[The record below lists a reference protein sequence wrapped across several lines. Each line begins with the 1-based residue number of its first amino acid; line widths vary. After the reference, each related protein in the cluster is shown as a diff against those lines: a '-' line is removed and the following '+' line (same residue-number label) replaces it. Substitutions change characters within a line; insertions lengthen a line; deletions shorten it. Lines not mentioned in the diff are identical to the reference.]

1 MVEKTENTSA
11 HEEQK
16 NSDGEDEII
25 NQEHSIQK
33 MSSDSHRRK
42 LTYRKS

>member
-16 NSDGEDEII
+16 NSDGEDEIYKPRTQYSE
-25 NQEHSIQK
+25 NVL
-33 MSSDSHRRK
+33 RF
-42 LTYRKS
+42 T